1 MSGTK
6 VTKDPEAF
14 KHPVVE
20 GKGVITSDSLA
31 ADSLRDGG
39 DFAEGNAGIS
49 GQKSEGSTASNT
61 DTSGA
66 STLGAA
72 PDAEA
77 RMATEEW
84 SETAQLNAGSKMGKT
99 SGGEPTY
106 RTPADDSGFEEDS
119 SSAGVAPYAATP
131 HGNLSSSKPKGKNLE
146 EGGFDENAPNASFK
160 YDIGS
165 KNDPGLAAE
174 QKFARQ
180 NAENA
185 GDVGLATDSDISGN
199 GQYETLNRNEEA

>member
-6 VTKDPEAF
+6 VTNDPEAF
-14 KHPVVE
+14 KHPIVE
-20 GKGVITSDSLA
+20 GAGVITSDSLA
-31 ADSLRDGG
+31 AESLRDGG
-39 DFAEGNAGIS
+39 EFADGHAGIS

-66 STLGAA
+66 STLDAA

-84 SETAQLNAGSKMGKT
+84 NESAQMKAGSGLGKDA
-99 SGGEPTY
+99 GVGPTY
-106 RTPADDSGFEEDS
+106 NTPSSEAKGFDNES
-119 SSAGVAPYAATP
+119 SSAGVAPYAMT
-131 HGNLSSSKPKGKNLE
+131 HHENLSDLKPKGKNLE
-146 EGGFDENAPNASFK
+146 EGGFDDNAPNASFK

-180 NAENA
+180 NARSA
-185 GDVGLATDSDISGN
+185 GEAGGPRDSEISGD
-199 GQYETLNRNEEA
+199 GGYDALKDEEA